1 MGIDR
6 KNYENIEM
14 PAELSSVLEKA
25 VLRKRKST
33 VRKLAGTAMA
43 FALIMI
49 SSNTPPVYAA
59 LSDIPVIENVVKI
72 FHIGSG
78 GTISDGLKVDMAAEE
93 ERLKM
98 TFSQNTQAGEQA
110 ADAPVYDV
118 KKYAAPDRIVIT
130 VNGIRSYNPAEFIN
144 EAEKCSYIKNAY
156 REILLDDSA
165 VRVVLELQPDTGFE
179 VTEYRE
185 PASLVFRL
193 FPQAQKKREVWFI
206 RSRKMDMSEEL
217 VIMSELLPDSGGV
230 IVGTKDGR
238 YIFSVGEFETE
249 EEALRALRKMDKN
262 IVKDYSFSA
271 DHCTSSERPE

>member
-130 VNGIRSYNPAEFIN
+130 VN
-144 EAEKCSYIKNAY
+144 
-156 REILLDDSA
+156 
-165 VRVVLELQPDTGFE
+165 
-179 VTEYRE
+179 
-185 PASLVFRL
+185 
-193 FPQAQKKREVWFI
+193 
-206 RSRKMDMSEEL
+206 
-217 VIMSELLPDSGGV
+217 
-230 IVGTKDGR
+230 
-238 YIFSVGEFETE
+238 
-249 EEALRALRKMDKN
+249 
-262 IVKDYSFSA
+262 
-271 DHCTSSERPE
+271 